1 MKNKI
6 ISLIAA
12 GFLLFTPQLALA
24 AENGQKENTNEFFH
38 RIPVF
43 LLSFGVDVLFP
54 RYKQKDQSYT

>member
-24 AENGQKENTNEFFH
+24 AENGEKEKEGSVVGKG
-38 RIPVF
+38 RQP
-43 LLSFGVDVLFP
+43 
-54 RYKQKDQSYT
+54 